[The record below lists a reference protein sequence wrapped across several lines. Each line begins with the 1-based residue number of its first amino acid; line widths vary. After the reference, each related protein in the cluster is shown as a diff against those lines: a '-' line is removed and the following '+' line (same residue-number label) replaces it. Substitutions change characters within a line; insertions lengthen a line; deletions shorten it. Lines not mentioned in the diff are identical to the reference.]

1 MIGTKFATIRGKSHN
16 IDRSSMATE
25 GITRNNEGR
34 MPIQNALLFN
44 ARWQRWVTEIYP
56 IHHAELHRRLIRQ
69 CIRCEFWWMRHCLL
83 HIFYYEY
90 DDTAIANEQMLLTTN
105 KQKLRCQLQAGHEN
119 RQK

>member
-1 MIGTKFATIRGKSHN
+1 MIGAKFATIRGKSHN

-69 CIRCEFWWMRHCLL
+69 CIRCEFWWMRHCLTIYL
-83 HIFYYEY
+83 LLPTLT
-90 DDTAIANEQMLLTTN
+90 DVRDVQMLLRHR
-105 KQKLRCQLQAGHEN
+105 QGLRWTQAEHGN
-119 RQK
+119 RRW

>member
-69 CIRCEFWWMRHCLL
+69 CIRCEFWWIRHCLT
-83 HIFYYEY
+83 IY
-90 DDTAIANEQMLLTTN
+90 LLLPTQTDVRDV
-105 KQKLRCQLQAGHEN
+105 QTLLRHRQGLRWTQAEHGN
-119 RQK
+119 RRW